1 MVWIFLIGVVMMK
14 VAYIFRNDMS
24 ATFQLATMILPQL
37 EQDNHGVEVVGMMF
51 FDDNVYSLSAENK
64 IGKRLSVVAKRKNI
78 LLMICDQC
86 ALRRGMASGDFSQ
99 CGSGEVKAK
108 NTVDGVIA
116 GCFPQLYGALGGNM
130 PDQII
135 TL

>member
-1 MVWIFLIGVVMMK
+1 MRNLYTMK
-14 VAYIFRNDMS
+14 VAYVFRNDMS
-24 ATFQLATMILPQL
+24 ATFQLASMILPQL
-37 EQDNHGVEVVGMMF
+37 EQGTHGVEVVGMMF
-51 FDDNVYSLSAENK
+51 FDENVYALSAANEV
-64 IGKRLSVVAKRKNI
+64 GKRLSKIAEQQNI

-86 ALRRGMASGDFSQ
+86 ALRRGLAEGDFSQ

-108 NTVDGVIA
+108 NTVNGVVA
-116 GCFPQLYGALGGNM
+116 GCFPQLYSALSGNM

>member
-1 MVWIFLIGVVMMK
+1 MK

-51 FDDNVYSLSAENK
+51 FDDNVYSLNSENK

>member
-1 MVWIFLIGVVMMK
+1 MK

-37 EQDNHGVEVVGMMF
+37 EQGNHGVEVVGMMF
-51 FDDNVYSLSAENK
+51 FDDNVYSLSSESE
-64 IGKRLSVVAKRKNI
+64 IGQRLSAVAEKQNI

-86 ALRRGMASGDFSQ
+86 ALRRGMATGDFSQ

-108 NTVDGVIA
+108 NTVNGVIT
-116 GCFPQLYGALGGNM
+116 GCFPQLYSALAGNM
-130 PDQII
+130 PDQVI

>member
-1 MVWIFLIGVVMMK
+1 MMK

-51 FDDNVYSLSAENK
+51 LDDNVYSLNAENK

>member
-1 MVWIFLIGVVMMK
+1 MK

-37 EQDNHGVEVVGMMF
+37 EQGNHGVGVVGMMF
-51 FDDNVYSLSAENK
+51 FDDNVYSLSSESE
-64 IGKRLSVVAKRKNI
+64 IGQRLSAVAEKQNI

-86 ALRRGMASGDFSQ
+86 ALRRGMATGDFSQ

-108 NTVDGVIA
+108 NTVNGVIA
-116 GCFPQLYGALGGNM
+116 GCFPQLYSALAGNM
-130 PDQII
+130 PDQVI

>member
-1 MVWIFLIGVVMMK
+1 MK

-37 EQDNHGVEVVGMMF
+37 EQDSHGVEVVGMMF
-51 FDDNVYSLSAENK
+51 FDDNVYSLSSENE
-64 IGKRLSVVAKRKNI
+64 IGQRLSNVAKQKNI

-86 ALRRGMASGDFSQ
+86 ALRRGMATGDFSQ
-99 CGSGEVKAK
+99 CGSGEVTAK
-108 NTVDGVIA
+108 NTVKGVIA
-116 GCFPQLYGALGGNM
+116 GCFPQLYTALAGNM

>member
-1 MVWIFLIGVVMMK
+1 MK

-24 ATFQLATMILPQL
+24 ATFQLATMIIPQL
-37 EQDNHGVEVVGMMF
+37 EQGNHGVEVVGMMF
-51 FDDNVYSLSAENK
+51 FDDNVYSLSSESE
-64 IGKRLSVVAKRKNI
+64 IGQRLSTVAEKQNI

-86 ALRRGMASGDFSQ
+86 ALRRGMAIGDFSQ

-108 NTVDGVIA
+108 NTVNGVIA
-116 GCFPQLYGALGGNM
+116 GCFPQLYSALAGNM
-130 PDQII
+130 PDQVI

>member
-1 MVWIFLIGVVMMK
+1 MK
-14 VAYIFRNDMS
+14 VAYVFRNDMS
-24 ATFQLATMILPQL
+24 ATFQLASMILPQL
-37 EQDNHGVEVVGMMF
+37 EQGTHGVEVVGMMF
-51 FDDNVYSLSAENK
+51 FDENVYALSVDNEV
-64 IGKRLSVVAKRKNI
+64 GKRLSKIAEQQNI

-86 ALRRGMASGDFSQ
+86 ALRRGLAEGDFSQ

-108 NTVDGVIA
+108 NTVNGVVA
-116 GCFPQLYGALGGNM
+116 GCFPQLYSALSDNM

>member
-1 MVWIFLIGVVMMK
+1 MK

-24 ATFQLATMILPQL
+24 ATFQLASMILPQL
-37 EQDNHGVEVVGMMF
+37 EGGNHGVEVVGMMF
-51 FDDNVYSLSAENK
+51 FDDNVYSLNADNE
-64 IGKRLSVVAKRKNI
+64 IGKRLSIVAKQENI

-86 ALRRGMASGDFSQ
+86 ALRRGMATGDLSQ
-99 CGSGEVKAK
+99 CGSGQVKAK
-108 NTVDGVIA
+108 NAVDGVIA
-116 GCFPQLYGALGGNM
+116 GCFPQLYGALSTNM

>member
-1 MVWIFLIGVVMMK
+1 MK

-37 EQDNHGVEVVGMMF
+37 EKGNHGVEVVGMMF
-51 FDDNVYSLSAENK
+51 FDDNVYSLSAENE
-64 IGKRLSVVAKRKNI
+64 IGQRLSAVAKDQNI

-86 ALRRGMASGDFSQ
+86 ALRRGMAKGDFSQ
-99 CGSGEVKAK
+99 CGSGDVIAK
-108 NTVDGVIA
+108 NTAEVMA
-116 GCFPQLYGALGGNM
+116 GCFPQLYDALSGNM
-130 PDQII
+130 PDQVI

>member
-1 MVWIFLIGVVMMK
+1 MMK

-37 EQDNHGVEVVGMMF
+37 EQGNHGVEVVGMMF
-51 FDDNVYSLSAENK
+51 FDDNVYSLGSENE
-64 IGKRLSVVAKRKNI
+64 IGKRLSALAKKENI

-86 ALRRGMASGDFSQ
+86 ALRRGMASGEFSQ
-99 CGSGEVKAK
+99 CGSGSVKAI
-108 NTVDGVIA
+108 NTVDGVVA
-116 GCFPQLYGALGGNM
+116 GCFPQLYSALSGNM

>member
-1 MVWIFLIGVVMMK
+1 MK
-14 VAYIFRNDMS
+14 VAYVFRNDMS
-24 ATFQLATMILPQL
+24 ATFQLASMILPQL
-37 EQDNHGVEVVGMMF
+37 EQGTHGVEVVGMMF
-51 FDDNVYSLSAENK
+51 FDENVYALSVDNDV
-64 IGKRLSVVAKRKNI
+64 GKRLSKIAEQQNI

-86 ALRRGMASGDFSQ
+86 ALRRGLAEGDFSQ

-108 NTVDGVIA
+108 NTVNGVEA
-116 GCFPQLYGALGGNM
+116 GCFPQLYSAVSGNM

>member
-1 MVWIFLIGVVMMK
+1 MK

-37 EQDNHGVEVVGMMF
+37 EQGNHGVEVVGMMF
-51 FDDNVYSLSAENK
+51 FDDNVYSLSSESE
-64 IGKRLSVVAKRKNI
+64 IGQRLSTVAEKQNI

-86 ALRRGMASGDFSQ
+86 ALRRGMAIGDFSQ

-108 NTVDGVIA
+108 NTVNGVIA
-116 GCFPQLYGALGGNM
+116 GCFPQLYGALAGNM
-130 PDQII
+130 PDQVI

>member
-1 MVWIFLIGVVMMK
+1 MK

-37 EQDNHGVEVVGMMF
+37 EQGNHGVEVVGMMF
-51 FDDNVYSLSAENK
+51 FDDNVYSLNSESE
-64 IGKRLSVVAKRKNI
+64 IGQRLSAVAEKQNI

-86 ALRRGMASGDFSQ
+86 ALRRGMATGDFSQ

-108 NTVDGVIA
+108 NTVNGVIA
-116 GCFPQLYGALGGNM
+116 GCFPQLYGALAGNM
-130 PDQII
+130 PDQVI

>member
-1 MVWIFLIGVVMMK
+1 MK

-37 EQDNHGVEVVGMMF
+37 EQGNLGVEVVGMMF
-51 FDDNVYSLSAENK
+51 FDDNVYSLSSESE
-64 IGKRLSVVAKRKNI
+64 IGQRLSAVAEKQNI

-86 ALRRGMASGDFSQ
+86 ALRRGMATGDFSQ

-108 NTVDGVIA
+108 NTVNGVIA
-116 GCFPQLYGALGGNM
+116 GCFPQLYSALAGNM
-130 PDQII
+130 PDQVI

>member
-1 MVWIFLIGVVMMK
+1 MK

-37 EQDNHGVEVVGMMF
+37 EQGNHGVEVVGMMF
-51 FDDNVYSLSAENK
+51 FDDNVYSLGSENE
-64 IGKRLSVVAKRKNI
+64 IGKRLSALAKKENI

-86 ALRRGMASGDFSQ
+86 ALRRGMASGEFSQ
-99 CGSGEVKAK
+99 CGSGSVKAI
-108 NTVDGVIA
+108 NTVDGAVA
-116 GCFPQLYGALGGNM
+116 GCFPQLYSALSGNM

>member
-1 MVWIFLIGVVMMK
+1 MK
-14 VAYIFRNDMS
+14 VAYVFRNDMS
-24 ATFQLATMILPQL
+24 ATFQLASMILPQL
-37 EQDNHGVEVVGMMF
+37 EQGTHGVEVVGMMF
-51 FDDNVYSLSAENK
+51 FDENVYALSADNDV
-64 IGKRLSVVAKRKNI
+64 GKRFSKIAEQQNI

-86 ALRRGMASGDFSQ
+86 ALRRGLAEGEFSQ

-108 NTVDGVIA
+108 NTVNGVVA
-116 GCFPQLYGALGGNM
+116 GCFPQLYSALSDNM

>member
-1 MVWIFLIGVVMMK
+1 MK

-24 ATFQLATMILPQL
+24 STFQLASMILPQV
-37 EQDNHGVEVVGMMF
+37 EQGNHGVEVVGMMF
-51 FDDNVYSLSAENK
+51 FDDNVYSLSSENE
-64 IGKRLSVVAKRKNI
+64 IGKRLSCLAKKENI

-86 ALRRGMASGDFSQ
+86 ALRRGMASGEFSQ
-99 CGSGEVKAK
+99 CGSGDVKAI
-108 NTVDGVIA
+108 NTVDGVVA
-116 GCFPQLYGALGGNM
+116 GCFPQLYSALAGNM

>member
-1 MVWIFLIGVVMMK
+1 MK

-37 EQDNHGVEVVGMMF
+37 EQGNHGVEVVGMMF
-51 FDDNVYSLSAENK
+51 FDDNVYSLSSENE
-64 IGKRLSVVAKRKNI
+64 IGQRLSAVAEKQNI

-86 ALRRGMASGDFSQ
+86 ALRRGMATGDFSQ

-108 NTVDGVIA
+108 NTVNGVIA
-116 GCFPQLYGALGGNM
+116 GCFSQLYSALAGNM
-130 PDQII
+130 PDQVI

>member
-1 MVWIFLIGVVMMK
+1 MK

-37 EQDNHGVEVVGMMF
+37 EQGNHGVEVVGMMF
-51 FDDNVYSLSAENK
+51 FDDNVYSLNSESE
-64 IGKRLSVVAKRKNI
+64 IGQRLSAVAEKQNI

-86 ALRRGMASGDFSQ
+86 ALRRGMATGDFSQ

-108 NTVDGVIA
+108 NTVNGVIA
-116 GCFPQLYGALGGNM
+116 GCFPQLYSALAGNM
-130 PDQII
+130 PDQVI

>member
-1 MVWIFLIGVVMMK
+1 MK

-37 EQDNHGVEVVGMMF
+37 EEGSHGVEVVGMMF
-51 FDDNVYSLSAENK
+51 FDDNVYSLSSNNE
-64 IGKRLSVVAKRKNI
+64 IGQRLSAIAEQQNI

-86 ALRRGMASGDFSQ
+86 ALRRGMATGDFSQ
-99 CGSGEVKAK
+99 CGSGDVKVK
-108 NTVDGVIA
+108 NTVDGVVA
-116 GCFPQLYGALGGNM
+116 GCFPQLYGALAGNM

>member
-1 MVWIFLIGVVMMK
+1 MMK

-51 FDDNVYSLSAENK
+51 FDDNVYSLNAENK
-64 IGKRLSVVAKRKNI
+64 IGKRLSIVAKRKNI

>member
-1 MVWIFLIGVVMMK
+1 MK

-37 EQDNHGVEVVGMMF
+37 EQESHGVEVVGMMF
-51 FDDNVYSLSAENK
+51 FDDNVYSLSSESE
-64 IGKRLSVVAKRKNI
+64 IGQRLSAVAEKQNI
-78 LLMICDQC
+78 LLLICDQC
-86 ALRRGMASGDFSQ
+86 ALRRGMATGDFSQ

-108 NTVDGVIA
+108 NTVKGVIA
-116 GCFPQLYGALGGNM
+116 GCFPQLYGALADNM
-130 PDQII
+130 PDQVI